1 MQCSTD
7 SQRQDNCNAT
17 LSLTSS
23 SLVCL
28 YTDEEDLGWRLSSTF
43 HFTIRCKLQQV
54 STVKLTG
61 LQSCVCV
68 PERGFSQSVGGQLI
82 GFFLH
87 LTWPSEWARVGFMCV
102 HPTVQV
108 CWWVHSVHT
117 WQPTCVVV
125 FFCCFLGEGGGYMSV
140 CEFDFVYTCQTAD
153 SFWVWKGTV
162 YRLTAHREE
171 LFGGQILPMCKASC
185 WQSGVKGWSCQ
196 VFLFLPI
203 CLFLPF
209 TALSLI
215 LCQHRL
221 FFPPISRH
229 MSPCLS
235 WISSELYHSSFLFY
249 LSYLR

>member
-68 PERGFSQSVGGQLI
+68 CPWARLFSICRWTADRILLTPHLAFWVSSRGFYVCAPNSAGMLMGAQCAYLTAYLCSSV
-82 GFFLH
+82 FL
-87 LTWPSEWARVGFMCV
+87 LFSWRGV
-102 HPTVQV
+102 
-108 CWWVHSVHT
+108 
-117 WQPTCVVV
+117 
-125 FFCCFLGEGGGYMSV
+125 GYMSV

-162 YRLTAHREE
+162 YRLTAHRGSC
-171 LFGGQILPMCKASC
+171 LGGKYCRCVRLHAGKVEWRAGAVRFFSFCLS
-185 WQSGVKGWSCQ
+185 
-196 VFLFLPI
+196 VFFCPSQLFL
-203 CLFLPF
+203 
-209 TALSLI
+209 
-215 LCQHRL
+215 
-221 FFPPISRH
+221 
-229 MSPCLS
+229 
-235 WISSELYHSSFLFY
+235 
-249 LSYLR
+249 

>member
-28 YTDEEDLGWRLSSTF
+28 YPDEEDLGWRLSSTF

-61 LQSCVCV
+61 LQSCVCPCVCMCV

-125 FFCCFLGEGGGYMSV
+125 FFCCFFGEGGGYMSV

-162 YRLTAHREE
+162 YRLTAHRGSC
-171 LFGGQILPMCKASC
+171 LGGKYCRCVRLHAGKVEWRAGAVRCFSFC
-185 WQSGVKGWSCQ
+185 LS
-196 VFLFLPI
+196 VFFCPSQLFL
-203 CLFLPF
+203 
-209 TALSLI
+209 
-215 LCQHRL
+215 
-221 FFPPISRH
+221 
-229 MSPCLS
+229 
-235 WISSELYHSSFLFY
+235 
-249 LSYLR
+249 

>member
-1 MQCSTD
+1 MQPCHLLLPHLFVYTLMKRTWDEDCHPRFISPSD
-7 SQRQDNCNAT
+7 ASFSRLAQLNWQDCNR
-17 LSLTSS
+17 
-23 SLVCL
+23 V
-28 YTDEEDLGWRLSSTF
+28 
-43 HFTIRCKLQQV
+43 
-54 STVKLTG
+54 
-61 LQSCVCV
+61 CVCV

-209 TALSLI
+209 TALSLT

-221 FFPPISRH
+221 FFPPSLATCHLACLESAVSSTTPAFSSTWATWGNCTWRISDK
-229 MSPCLS
+229 
-235 WISSELYHSSFLFY
+235 
-249 LSYLR
+249 